1 MPKSQ
6 LSRRA
11 QIGLVLATIFLFAT
25 ILTVVGFI
33 AADET
38 RRKMAAFATDSAAV
52 IGTVTAKRVDSVRP
66 TKGGIWVYWLD
77 VTFDTQDGSTRSYS
91 TQVPNT
97 IYDQYWIG
105 RAVRVTYV
113 KSRPEWFYVPGAE
126 PTARDAGIMI
136 GMSKYGGIAA
146 VLSALGLI
154 GFLLAGRG
162 GGTPSRQSPSPTV
175 PPGRMPRQ
183 PRAEFG
189 TRRLGQ

>member
-1 MPKSQ
+1 MAKSQ
-6 LSRRA
+6 LSVRA
-11 QIGLVLATIFLFAT
+11 QIGLVLAAVFLFAT
-25 ILTVVGFI
+25 ILAVVGTI

-38 RRKMAAFATDSAAV
+38 RRKMAAFATDSAVV
-52 IGTVTAKRVDSVRP
+52 IGTVTAKRVNSVRP
-66 TKGGIWVYWLD
+66 AAGGIWVYWLD
-77 VTFDTQDGSTRSYS
+77 VSFDTQDGSTRSYS

-126 PTARDAGIMI
+126 PTARDTGIMM

-146 VLSALGLI
+146 VLSALALV

-162 GGTPSRQSPSPTV
+162 GGIPSRQSP
-175 PPGRMPRQ
+175 
-183 PRAEFG
+183 
-189 TRRLGQ
+189 

>member
-38 RRKMAAFATDSAAV
+38 RRKMAAFATDSAVV
-52 IGTVTAKRVDSVRP
+52 IGTVTGKHVDSVRP
-66 TKGGIWVYWLD
+66 TAGGIWVYWLD

-91 TQVPNT
+91 TQVPNS
-97 IYDQYWIG
+97 IYDQYWVG

-113 KSRPEWFYVPGAE
+113 KSRPEWFHVPGAE
-126 PTARDAGIMI
+126 PTARDAGIMTA
-136 GMSKYGGIAA
+136 MSKYGGIAA
-146 VLSALGLI
+146 VVSALGLV

-162 GGTPSRQSPSPTV
+162 GGTPTRQSPSPTA

-189 TRRLGQ
+189 TRRLGR